1 MKTKISLLI
10 ACVIFAQAAMA
21 QINFGLKA
29 GANITK
35 IEGKAFK
42 DEFKYGYH
50 AGAFAEIGFGK
61 KVSIQPEVLFNQYQ
75 TRVDTAFS
83 NIYENA
89 LDFNSYRDVKLNYLS
104 IPIVLNY
111 KLANILSL
119 QLGPQ
124 FGVLID
130 QDKNLLDNG
139 KDAFSKGDFS
149 VLGGAQ
155 VNIRSLRFTGRYVI
169 GLTDIK
175 DVENINN
182 KEKWK
187 NQGFQLSVGYVF

>member
-10 ACVIFAQAAMA
+10 ACVIFAQATMA
-21 QINFGLKA
+21 QINFGIKA
-29 GANITK
+29 GTNISK

-42 DEFKYGYH
+42 DEFKYGYL

-61 KVSIQPEVLFNQYQ
+61 KLSIQPEVLFSQHQ

-89 LDFNSYRDVKLNYLS
+89 LDLNNYKDVKLNYLS

-124 FGVLID
+124 FGILMN
-130 QDKNLLDNG
+130 QDKTLLENG
-139 KDAFSKGDFS
+139 KEAFSKGDFS

-155 VNIRSLRFTGRYVI
+155 VNLKSLRFTGRYVI

-182 KEKWK
+182 KETW
-187 NQGFQLSVGYVF
+187 NNEGFQLSIGYVF